1 MRRAVSTAYY
11 GVFHFTCGVVAD
23 VVAGRRGNAEARAAA
38 YRLLEHGAVDRA
50 VGSELVRR
58 STGVLVFLNYM
69 QSLRN
74 RRVSADYMP
83 DLTFGKL
90 DVLLDIDQAEQALD
104 VAENLS
110 RDELRIMT
118 VALLRKRRA

>member
-1 MRRAVSTAYY
+1 M
-11 GVFHFTCGVVAD
+11 
-23 VVAGRRGNAEARAAA
+23 
-38 YRLLEHGAVDRA
+38 
-50 VGSELVRR
+50 
-58 STGVLVFLNYM
+58 LVFLNYM